1 MSDSED
7 YSEKLTLDHEYFDF
21 MPPFDFG
28 NQSFDTLSTK
38 APNKVPATALLLR
51 DIEKEIIEV
60 IDECRGKISLGKLAK
75 TYKKIHGKDL
85 DYQILGFTKIKFLI
99 EQLTNICIG
108 PGNSGG
114 ILKKKI
120 PQECTNSNSQN
131 TKDSIKPV
139 QFLLYPLPRLPR
151 YYTKPEIISR
161 KSSRRGRGYDIRRE
175 RAIARRTER
184 IHAEAAIQRAIHAEN
199 THAVLKI
206 QNAWR
211 TYRPP
216 QPSVST
222 DTIEVESDTES
233 DIFFRDMIISGRKW
247 SLRVFLRFLI
257 DCEQSIVS
265 IKKTI
270 SLLNPKCSDSFIEN
284 YFMSRYPDYWFYH
297 KDLKTI
303 YSFYSHWDRELFRT
317 KLVAKDVLC
326 DDIINH
332 INKYFD

>member
-7 YSEKLTLDHEYFDF
+7 YSEKLILDHEYFDF
-21 MPPFDFG
+21 MPPFDFD

-99 EQLTNICIG
+99 EQLTNICIE

-114 ILKKKI
+114 ILKKKKS
-120 PQECTNSNSQN
+120 QECTNSNSQN

-151 YYTKPEIISR
+151 CYTKPKIISR
-161 KSSRRGRGYDIRRE
+161 RGKGYDIRRE
-175 RAIARRTER
+175 RAIARRAER
-184 IHAEAAIQRAIHAEN
+184 FRAEAAIERAIHAEH
-199 THAVLKI
+199 TRATLKI

-211 TYRPP
+211 AYRPP
-216 QPSVST
+216 QQSVST
-222 DTIEVESDTES
+222 ENIEVDSDIDS
-233 DIFFRDMIISGRKW
+233 DIFLTNMIISDRKW

-257 DCEQSIVS
+257 DCEQSILS

-270 SLLNPKCSDSFIEN
+270 RLLNPKFTDSFIEN
-284 YFMSRYPDYWFYH
+284 YFISRYPDYWFYH

-303 YSFYSHWDRELFRT
+303 YGFFSHWDRELFRT
-317 KLVAKDVLC
+317 KLVTKDVLC
-326 DDIINH
+326 DNIINH
-332 INKYFD
+332 IIKYFD